1 MTQLQ
6 HTKMKFI
13 RNADVC
19 LRMKKNCYIECSLL
33 EKKVRFPS
41 ALPEIW
47 DKMVAEY
54 AVLFKTASHF
64 C

>member
-1 MTQLQ
+1 MTQFK
-6 HTKMKFI
+6 HTKIKLI

-19 LRMKKNCYIECSLL
+19 SIMKKNYYIECSLL

-47 DKMVAEY
+47 EKMVAEY
-54 AVLFKTASHF
+54 AILFKTTSRF